1 MRKINKKRNNFLTSR
16 NISLSDNETYNFHSV
31 NDYLYKHRN
40 IRRQILTNPTLSP
53 IDSKEQLTFHNSE
66 NDDRGKYKIF
76 STINTSDNLN
86 NNSKELILSKS
97 SRSLSNSNSSKKK
110 ITFGKKDNLKK
121 FKEKKNN
128 SSTIINIFN
137 TSVNNTPNIYFFNPM
152 ISKNNLNDNSSSSF
166 FLQRNNALY
175 SPVNKKIKK
184 CLL

>member
-1 MRKINKKRNNFLTSR
+1 MDKKLLYKSRNIQSMKNIIKTRDKKLLPIKDNLKLKTKFFNLPKIKSELFTTLMRKNNKKRNNFLTSR
-16 NISLSDNETYNFHSV
+16 NISLSDNEIYNFHSV

-110 ITFGKKDNLKK
+110 ISIGKKDNLKK
-121 FKEKKNN
+121 LKEKK
-128 SSTIINIFN
+128 
-137 TSVNNTPNIYFFNPM
+137 
-152 ISKNNLNDNSSSSF
+152 K
-166 FLQRNNALY
+166 
-175 SPVNKKIKK
+175 
-184 CLL
+184 